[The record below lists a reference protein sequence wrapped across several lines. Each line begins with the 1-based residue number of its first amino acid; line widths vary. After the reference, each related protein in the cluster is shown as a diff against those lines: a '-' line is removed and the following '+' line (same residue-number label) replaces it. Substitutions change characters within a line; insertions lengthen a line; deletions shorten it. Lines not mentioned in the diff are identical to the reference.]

1 MHFTPMEQQT
11 LVCARLNTF
20 YRALKCATPA
30 RGVADFSLRPFECI
44 LSRTKVR
51 YSSAWVSSA

>member
-1 MHFTPMEQQT
+1 MIGYAYVLHTH
-11 LVCARLNTF
+11 
-20 YRALKCATPA
+20 
-30 RGVADFSLRPFECI
+30 GVADFSLRPFECI